1 MIPPGQP
8 SITNTLFQV
17 FGGLGLFLFGLRLL
31 SDTLHKTVG
40 DRIKRV
46 MGNVTSRP
54 IYGLALGALV
64 TGIMQSSS
72 ATTVMVV
79 GLINAGLM
87 TFVQSVGIIL
97 GSNIGSTVLP
107 QIVALSPERLALPAI
122 GFGMVMHVFFSDTK
136 IKKTGLTLLGLGIL
150 FLGLSLMKNAIPS
163 EAQQV
168 IQKLFLLSSGDLKGI
183 FMGLAVGIVA
193 TAVVQASGITV
204 GIIVVLASEGMVT
217 DLKQAIPLVLG
228 CSIGTCVTALLASI
242 GTEVGAKRAAVS
254 HTFFNVFGAFLTL
267 TVLYPF
273 YVWSIPKMGGNLGQ
287 QVANFHVLV
296 KLIDAFLFLPIVRH
310 FAKFI
315 EWFVPDKMAKK
326 PAMDTPQYLDD
337 RFVREPVVAVE
348 LAIKEIIRLGNI
360 SRNMVKHAMDGFMY
374 NDERLLDKV
383 EGFSKAVVKLR
394 TSIFDYVIKIS
405 EQDLSREDR
414 ERLPKLIMSL
424 NNFDRVAGHA
434 VRLLELGRTKVA
446 KNIPLVGA
454 ALKEL
459 KTVYRE
465 VDTMLTEVS
474 AFLPQFKR

>member
-1 MIPPGQP
+1 
-8 SITNTLFQV
+8 
-17 FGGLGLFLFGLRLL
+17 
-31 SDTLHKTVG
+31 
-40 DRIKRV
+40 
-46 MGNVTSRP
+46 
-54 IYGLALGALV
+54 
-64 TGIMQSSS
+64 
-72 ATTVMVV
+72 
-79 GLINAGLM
+79 
-87 TFVQSVGIIL
+87 
-97 GSNIGSTVLP
+97 
-107 QIVALSPERLALPAI
+107 
-122 GFGMVMHVFFSDTK
+122 
-136 IKKTGLTLLGLGIL
+136 
-150 FLGLSLMKNAIPS
+150 
-163 EAQQV
+163 
-168 IQKLFLLSSGDLKGI
+168 
-183 FMGLAVGIVA
+183 
-193 TAVVQASGITV
+193 
-204 GIIVVLASEGMVT
+204 
-217 DLKQAIPLVLG
+217 
-228 CSIGTCVTALLASI
+228 
-242 GTEVGAKRAAVS
+242 
-254 HTFFNVFGAFLTL
+254 
-267 TVLYPF
+267 
-273 YVWSIPKMGGNLGQ
+273 MGGNLGQ

-360 SRNMVKHAMDGFMY
+360 SRNMVKHAMDGVMY

-383 EGFSKAVVKLR
+383 EGFRKAVAKLR
-394 TSIFDYVIKIS
+394 TAIFDYIIKIS

-459 KTVYRE
+459 KAVYRE